1 MNPPMDVSQGGG
13 KPLATLDPNA
23 IRELRALAED
33 GDVTLLKDV
42 LGTYLRDAA
51 TYAREIRAAVAEADA
66 KKLDRSAHTLKS
78 TSATVG
84 AMELAAIC
92 KELELLGRR
101 GSTADAAPKLEELER
116 RLSAAVAA
124 VTAEL
129 ERP

>member
-13 KPLATLDPNA
+13 KPLAILDPNA

>member
-13 KPLATLDPNA
+13 KPLAILDPNA

-51 TYAREIRAAVAEADA
+51 TYAREIRAAVAEEDA